1 MRAILFRR
9 IISFCL
15 ATLLIFKG
23 AVFLSTVYISHSDIQ
38 ISELLM
44 ETEQEEKKGGNKA
57 AETSMDE
64 LFDKAVLSSSEFFV
78 IIRSSTEIQGAAE
91 SLQDVYLDELTPP
104 PNA

>member
-1 MRAILFRR
+1 MRSILFRR

-44 ETEQEEKKGGNKA
+44 ETEQEEKKGNSK

-64 LFDKAVLSSSEFFV
+64 LFDKAVLSSADSFV
-78 IIRSSTEIQGAAE
+78 IIKSSTQIPAVAE
-91 SLQDVYLDELTPP
+91 ALQQVYLDQLTPP

>member
-38 ISELLM
+38 ISELMM
-44 ETEQEEKKGGNKA
+44 ETEQEEKKGGTK

-78 IIRSSTEIQGAAE
+78 IIRSSTEIPAVAE
-91 SLQDVYLDELTPP
+91 SLQDVYLDQLTPP

>member
-23 AVFLSTVYISHSDIQ
+23 AVFLSTVYISHSEIQ
-38 ISELLM
+38 ISELMM
-44 ETEQEEKKGGNKA
+44 ETEQEEKKGGNK

-78 IIRSSTEIQGAAE
+78 IIRSSTEIPAVAE